1 MHVLILISIYCF
13 DPHMFQWTFNLLDS
27 TKGYTKQAKE
37 ALMSDLCHWSEESLP
52 WINWYMASVFLWG
65 LVSGLVELEK
75 SSNCFHY
82 VIRGL
87 ETQYR
92 VVYLKLGTAS
102 LGIALVLSLYQVLVN
117 VSIETSFDY
126 FCEAE
131 NAKYVISNKILGCQ
145 RWRPVTWLTGSFI
158 CGVLSELRKD
168 HVRQREGLVLT
179 KRPVATI
186 KLFSLSVL
194 QQLQHLSVYII
205 VHWHMVFT
213 FCVLLLISITML
225 VILDGPH
232 EKVSI
237 SHVSQ

>member
-1 MHVLILISIYCF
+1 
-13 DPHMFQWTFNLLDS
+13 
-27 TKGYTKQAKE
+27 
-37 ALMSDLCHWSEESLP
+37 MSDLCHWSEESLL

-75 SSNCFHY
+75 ARNCFHC

-102 LGIALVLSLYQVLVN
+102 LGVALVLFLYQLLVN
-117 VSIETSFDY
+117 VSIEASFDY

-131 NAKYVISNKILGCQ
+131 NAKYVISNKILRCQ

-158 CGVLSELRKD
+158 CGVLSELKKD
-168 HVRQREGLVLT
+168 HVRQREGLVLI